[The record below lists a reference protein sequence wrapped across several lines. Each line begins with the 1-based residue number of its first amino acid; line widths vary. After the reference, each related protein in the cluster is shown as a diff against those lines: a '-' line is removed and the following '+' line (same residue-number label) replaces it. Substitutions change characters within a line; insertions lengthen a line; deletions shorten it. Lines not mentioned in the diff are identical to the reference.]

1 MEKKKIHCCSDPE
14 PAAGHHRLTPL
25 PETPGHLQASLGQSL
40 VGSLLLSPGSC
51 CTRFC
56 LCLQESISQSCVS
69 SGSSLVDQ
77 WQPPPRGF
85 MPYPHPELLS
95 PQLSTADPYP
105 SGSAHT
111 PFCLSLCG
119 VSGSWCAQGLLQ
131 PSESLWQEWGLILNA
146 VLPLLLSCCGFPL
159 PLDVG
164 YLLKVSPAP

>member
-1 MEKKKIHCCSDPE
+1 MHTLLHSLPPTLLQATTHPQLHWRLLDTPGQVWVSLLWGPCSFLLG
-14 PAAGHHRLTPL
+14 PAA
-25 PETPGHLQASLGQSL
+25 Q
-40 VGSLLLSPGSC
+40 GSVC
-51 CTRFC
+51 A
-56 LCLQESISQSCVS
+56 LQESISQSCVS

-119 VSGSWCAQGLLQ
+119 VSGSWCAQGLFQ

-146 VLPLLLSCCGFPL
+146 VLPLLPSCCGFPL

>member
-1 MEKKKIHCCSDPE
+1 M
-14 PAAGHHRLTPL
+14 
-25 PETPGHLQASLGQSL
+25 
-40 VGSLLLSPGSC
+40 
-51 CTRFC
+51 
-56 LCLQESISQSCVS
+56 CLQESISQSCVS

-85 MPYPHPELLS
+85 MPYPHPEPLS
-95 PQLSTADPYP
+95 PQLSTADLYP

-119 VSGSWCAQGLLQ
+119 VSGSWCAQGLFQ

-146 VLPLLLSCCGFPL
+146 ILPLLPSCCGFPL

-164 YLLKVSPAP
+164 YLLKVSPAPCSCCPSRTGAVLSRSTVITPKRSFSPSGSRQMWGDIRVRGAYLHGPAGGFH